1 MKKSKMAKDPYSL
14 VRKEHQNLSALA
26 TEKAKAIVS
35 VEALKD
41 GISFYRTLKGKED
54 RWLGFIGQAV
64 SDAYTAHKSIKAV
77 EKELAQPL
85 ERARLEILKPAI
97 RDYMVAYRKE
107 RHQKEEDLR
116 NETGMELILPDGAK
130 VEGVFLR
137 MEYKV
142 ETTDIKE
149 LCRAVADGKV
159 PEGYVIPNT
168 KLLNDMARNLKTA
181 LCIPG
186 VKVIETPDVTIR
198 TIGNG
203 GENHE

>member
-1 MKKSKMAKDPYSL
+1 MKKTKMAKDPYAL

-26 TEKAKAIVS
+26 MEKAKAIVS

-41 GISFYRTLKGKED
+41 GIMFYRTLKGKED

-137 MEYKV
+137 MEYKT
-142 ETTDIKE
+142 EITDMKE

-159 PEGYVIPNT
+159 PEDYVVPNM

-181 LCIPG
+181 LCVPG

-198 TIGNG
+198 TNGNG
-203 GENHE
+203 GEN